1 MYFSISDK
9 NCDICTNY
17 YRKAISIF
25 KQCITST
32 AHTGNQA
39 KKMELEIV
47 EKNPLLLLRKK
58 LDVEFDKFS
67 RKKTSN
73 VSLGSKR
80 LKIKIAGLGLLLLLG
95 VIIRQIQ
102 YEDAHLK

>member
-1 MYFSISDK
+1 M
-9 NCDICTNY
+9 
-17 YRKAISIF
+17 
-25 KQCITST
+25 TS
-32 AHTGNQA
+32 AALTGNQA
-39 KKMELEIV
+39 KKMELEII

-67 RKKTSN
+67 RKKTTN
-73 VSLGSKR
+73 ISLGSKR

-95 VIIRQIQ
+95 IFIRQIQ